1 MSYEHVPEAS
11 LTNLTRQKEN
21 VFVEDSRKAR
31 KRQIEDK
38 ENFENVQLNKVQIT
52 GDCKSIKI
60 QATKYNEKGKENID
74 NLERNEEKST
84 FQNLSKI
91 HNLLV
96 VDVKDIH
103 KSKVIKF
110 ILKKF

>member
-11 LTNLTRQKEN
+11 LVTLTRQKEN
-21 VFVEDSRKAR
+21 VFVEESRKAL

-38 ENFENVQLNKVQIT
+38 ENFENVQHNKVQLT

-60 QATKYNEKGKENID
+60 QATKYNEKVKENID
-74 NLERNEEKST
+74 NLERNEDKPT

-96 VDVKDIH
+96 VDVKDTH
-103 KSKVIKF
+103 KSKVIDQF
-110 ILKKF
+110 ILK

>member
-21 VFVEDSRKAR
+21 FSVEESRKAR

-60 QATKYNEKGKENID
+60 QATKGNEKGKENID
-74 NLERNEEKST
+74 NLERNEEKTT
-84 FQNLSKI
+84 FKNLSKI

-96 VDVKDIH
+96 VDVKETH

-110 ILKKF
+110 